1 MRINRRPLVAIA
13 ILVLLPT
20 AALPWGSLY
29 PAETHQYI
37 IATAFDRLKADP
49 AFAPALFPDFSAIKN
64 HEGVQWTYG
73 DYYLPAMTGVGA
85 DGHGMSTY
93 AEHYYNPQ
101 TNEGEAP
108 NSVARYYS
116 VLIRDNLLQMK
127 STAEAGPKAAAYSA
141 HFLAD
146 VTVPYH
152 VNGASRATAEKIWV
166 DQRGYETQQIT
177 LPQSITGLSV
187 LSYKAPIK
195 GLSHNFYTELSRFV
209 TLTDPPE
216 LDWFDPWYYN
226 GNTDALMEKES
237 SHILWEAFPNGE
249 AASTFHA
256 RAGQGLDG
264 YDPHW
269 KNAAPTFDSPWVG
282 QAEQARQFTIF
293 QATKTRELQAEYFE
307 NPTPA
312 LRGAIRAVYTLWR
325 ASFSGLRPAIEY
337 QPEANSTAYRVTGK
351 VTNAASAAASNVR
364 ARLTTTD
371 CAVVDGK
378 DKSMGSSLAA
388 GKTQTVSASWQV
400 QPTAGKACHLT
411 LEVIATYEIPDLQYS
426 LVERAFT
433 PQPVTQEVSKPTPP
447 EPSQPTNVED
457 SGATFFLPT
466 CHDPEKEKCKSIE
479 VKGPGI
485 PPGATVHGRWSCGR
499 LWSGSNQ
506 LACTCLP
513 DSIQWGPIDCG
524 PRFNGPSFN
533 PPACKYDGLPCGY

>member
-1 MRINRRPLVAIA
+1 MRINRRLLVAIA
-13 ILVLLPT
+13 MLVLLPT

-49 AFAPALFPDFSAIKN
+49 AFAPALFPAFSEIKN

-166 DQRGYETQQIT
+166 EQRGYETQQIT

-187 LSYKAPIK
+187 LSYKTPIK

-249 AASTFHA
+249 AASAFHA

-269 KNAAPTFDSPWVG
+269 KNATPTFDTPWVG

-293 QATKTRELQAEYFE
+293 QATKTRELQAEYVE

-325 ASFSGLRPAIEY
+325 ASFSGRRPAIEY
-337 QPEANSTAYRVTGK
+337 QPEAGATTYRVTGK
-351 VTNAASAAASNVR
+351 VTNAASAPASGLR
-364 ARLTTTD
+364 ARLTVTN
-371 CAVVDGK
+371 CSLPGN
-378 DKSMGSSLAA
+378 DKEKSLGSSLAA
-388 GKTQTVSASWQV
+388 GKTQTVSASWQI

-433 PQPVTQEVSKPTPP
+433 PQPVTQEVNKPKQVEQPAPVTEPKP
-447 EPSQPTNVED
+447 ETRESN
-457 SGATFFLPT
+457 
-466 CHDPEKEKCKSIE
+466 E
-479 VKGPGI
+479 VW
-485 PPGATVHGRWSCGR
+485 GRWQCNIENGGSCKCIYEPDPWTPGT
-499 LWSGSNQ
+499 
-506 LACTCLP
+506 CTTIPGHHDGCWNEG
-513 DSIQWGPIDCG
+513 QRCG
-524 PRFNGPSFN
+524 PKYLT
-533 PPACKYDGLPCGY
+533 PAEQRLRQQQQQK

>member
-1 MRINRRPLVAIA
+1 MRIKWQRLVAVA
-13 ILVLLPT
+13 LLALLPT

-49 AFAPALFPDFSAIKN
+49 AFAPTLFPAFSAIKN

-73 DYYLPAMTGVGA
+73 DYYLPAMSGVGA

-108 NSVARYYS
+108 SSVARYYS
-116 VLIRDNLLQMK
+116 ALIRNNLLGMK
-127 STAEAGPKAAAYSA
+127 STAEGGPKAAAYSA

-166 DQRGYETQQIT
+166 EQQAYRTQTVT

-187 LSYKAPIK
+187 LSYKTPIK
-195 GLSHNFYTELSRFV
+195 GLSHNFYTELSRFII
-209 TLTDPPE
+209 LTDPPE

-226 GNTDALMEKES
+226 GNTEALMEKES
-237 SHILWEAFPNGE
+237 SHILWEAFPTGE
-249 AASTFHA
+249 AASAFHA

-269 KNAAPTFDSPWVG
+269 KNATPTFDNPWVG
-282 QAEQARQFTIF
+282 QAEQARQFAIF
-293 QATKTRELQAEYFE
+293 QATKTRELQAEYVE

-325 ASFSGLRPAIEY
+325 ASFSGLRPTIEF
-337 QPEANSTAYRVTGK
+337 QPEAGAATYRVTGK
-351 VTNAASAAASNVR
+351 VTNAASAPASGLR
-364 ARLTTTD
+364 ARLTATNCT
-371 CAVVDGK
+371 VVG
-378 DKSMGSSLAA
+378 DKEKSLGPSLAA

-400 QPTAGKACHLT
+400 QPTADKACQLK
-411 LEVIATYEIPDLQYS
+411 LEVIATYAIPDLQYS
-426 LVERAFT
+426 LVERAFA
-433 PQPVTQEVSKPTPP
+433 PQHVTQEVSEPKPP
-447 EPSQPTNVED
+447 EQPSQPPQLEY
-457 SGATFFLPT
+457 SGARFFLPACPDT
-466 CHDPEKEKCKSIE
+466 DKKQCAATERKS
-479 VKGPGI
+479 PAI
-485 PPGATVHGRWSCGR
+485 PPGATVHGWWSCRQMHAGDTE
-499 LWSGSNQ
+499 LW
-506 LACTCLP
+506 CICIP
-513 DSIQWGPIDCG
+513 DSMKFEAADCG
-524 PRFNGPSFN
+524 PRFN
-533 PPACKYDGLPCGY
+533 PPGCKYDGQKCGY